1 MTLLEIR
8 QAIQPLDAAAMEA
21 SRRRWDAIAKPL
33 HSLGLLED
41 AVVKIAGITGNVD
54 VSLGR
59 SAVLMMCADNGVVA
73 EGVTQ
78 TGQDVTAI
86 VAENAA
92 KGDSSVC
99 RMARV
104 AGADVFPVDV
114 GVARPVNPA
123 VRQCNIRRGTRNIA
137 VEPAMTEAEAMAA
150 IETGIELVR
159 EKKAEGYGLFA
170 LGEMG
175 IGNTTT
181 ASAITAVLT
190 GAPIETVTGR
200 GAGLS
205 DAGLRRKK
213 DAIARAITVNHPD
226 SNDAFSVLR
235 CLGGLDIAALAGVCL
250 GGALN
255 RVPVLLDG
263 FISAAAALAA
273 VRMCPACGAYLL
285 ASHVSKEPAGMLV
298 LNALGLKPLICAE
311 MCLGEGT
318 GAVAAMPL
326 LAMALAVYDEMR
338 TFEEID
344 VAAYTPQS

>member
-1 MTLLEIR
+1 MTLFEIR
-8 QAIQPLDAAAMEA
+8 QAIQPLDAVAMEA

-41 AVVKIAGITGNVD
+41 AVVRIAGITGNVD

-104 AGADVFPVDV
+104 AGTDVFPVDV

-159 EKKAEGYGLFA
+159 EKKAEGY
-170 LGEMG
+170 
-175 IGNTTT
+175 
-181 ASAITAVLT
+181 
-190 GAPIETVTGR
+190 
-200 GAGLS
+200 LS
-205 DAGLRRKK
+205 RLLR
-213 DAIARAITVNHPD
+213 
-226 SNDAFSVLR
+226 
-235 CLGGLDIAALAGVCL
+235 
-250 GGALN
+250 
-255 RVPVLLDG
+255 
-263 FISAAAALAA
+263 
-273 VRMCPACGAYLL
+273 
-285 ASHVSKEPAGMLV
+285 
-298 LNALGLKPLICAE
+298 
-311 MCLGEGT
+311 
-318 GAVAAMPL
+318 
-326 LAMALAVYDEMR
+326 
-338 TFEEID
+338 
-344 VAAYTPQS
+344 

>member
-1 MTLLEIR
+1 M
-8 QAIQPLDAAAMEA
+8 
-21 SRRRWDAIAKPL
+21 
-33 HSLGLLED
+33 
-41 AVVKIAGITGNVD
+41 
-54 VSLGR
+54 
-59 SAVLMMCADNGVVA
+59 
-73 EGVTQ
+73 
-78 TGQDVTAI
+78 
-86 VAENAA
+86 
-92 KGDSSVC
+92 
-99 RMARV
+99 
-104 AGADVFPVDV
+104 
-114 GVARPVNPA
+114 
-123 VRQCNIRRGTRNIA
+123 
-137 VEPAMTEAEAMAA
+137 
-150 IETGIELVR
+150 
-159 EKKAEGYGLFA
+159 
-170 LGEMG
+170 
-175 IGNTTT
+175 
-181 ASAITAVLT
+181 
-190 GAPIETVTGR
+190 
-200 GAGLS
+200 
-205 DAGLRRKK
+205 
-213 DAIARAITVNHPD
+213 
-226 SNDAFSVLR
+226 LR